1 MITTA
6 PIQSS
11 IKATQHD
18 PEYTVHRY
26 FARRPHNVINHL
38 IQYYANEKNSLIFD
52 PFGGGGTMLYEALIC
67 GNRAIACDTSDLST
81 FIMEQEALMPGADLE
96 VLTEFVG
103 ALMESLADVFSPL
116 YTFRNR
122 EVYWI
127 EWSSYTTCPRCRH
140 TTYLSPF
147 NTSGAGKYL
156 CGNCGGE
163 FKPQRVQIDDVSPV
177 EISLLDPGS
186 IRSGKAGA
194 QTRVKAPV
202 EELQNYYD
210 QLCGRLEGL
219 GLGASMIPSTPI
231 PDCNLQR
238 ESALHKKGIVYFEQL
253 IPRATR
259 AVITYIGNRIQNSE
273 LAPDDRRRL
282 LFVLSANLRY
292 CSRFSTL
299 NQAWRGDRPMEW
311 AKSNFWTPYTFVEVN
326 PVITFYERWQSY
338 AAAVRNARKKFAVP
352 PRRGSC
358 KQVLLGQSTFAV
370 LNTSS
375 EAVPDLPDRSVD
387 LVITD
392 PPYGSYLHYGELSAF
407 WTTWLSKF
415 LPEIQSVPNR
425 ESEAVPARKKGYP
438 GWKTFDEYE
447 QILSR
452 VFSEAYRVLKDDRYC
467 VVTFNN
473 KEPEAWVAFLR
484 AVKRAGFIL
493 PKGGIIF
500 QDGVESY
507 KKSIDSRRGGAI
519 FGDFIYSFL
528 KSGSYHTEAPSC
540 GVTWAGF
547 LDNTLSLLANEHD
560 RIPNV
565 DLYTKLYLDFLP
577 TLFAAIDPEKPDG
590 EFIQNMTFHNFEQKI
605 KEYFVY
611 SDGTW
616 FRKSELRSASASHN
630 PD

>member
-1 MITTA
+1 MTTTD

-11 IKATQHD
+11 IKAIQHE

-26 FARRPHNVINHL
+26 FARRPHNVIHHL
-38 IQYYANEKNSLIFD
+38 IQYYAREKNALIFD

-67 GNRAIACDTSDLST
+67 GNRAIACDTSDLSA
-81 FIMEQEALMPGADLE
+81 FIMEQEALMPSADLE
-96 VLTEFVG
+96 ALTSFVE
-103 ALMESLADVFSPL
+103 ALMNSLADRFSSL
-116 YTFRNR
+116 YTFQNR

-127 EWSSYTTCPRCRH
+127 EWSSYTACPRCGSK
-140 TTYLSPF
+140 TYLSPF
-147 NTSGAGKYL
+147 NTSGAGKYI
-156 CGNCGGE
+156 CGSCGRE

-177 EISLLDPGS
+177 EISLLDAGS

-194 QTRVKAPV
+194 QTRIKAPV
-202 EELQNYYD
+202 EELQSYYD
-210 QLCGRLEGL
+210 QLCGRLERL
-219 GLGASMIPSTPI
+219 GLGPSMIPSTPI

-238 ESALHKKGIVYFEQL
+238 ESALHKKGVVYFEQF

-259 AVITYIGNRIQNSE
+259 AVITYIGNSIQSSA
-273 LAPDDRRRL
+273 LTADDQRRL

-326 PVITFYERWQSY
+326 PIITFYERWQSY
-338 AAAVRNARKKFAVP
+338 TAAVKNAQKKFASP

-358 KQVLLGQSTFAV
+358 EEVLAGQSSFAV
-370 LNTSS
+370 LNASS
-375 EAVPDLPDRSVD
+375 EAVPDLPDKSVD

-415 LPEIQSVPNR
+415 LPDIQSVPNR
-425 ESEAVPARKKGYP
+425 VNEAVPARKKGYP

-452 VFSEAYRVLKDDRYC
+452 VFSEAYRVLKDGRYC

-528 KSGSYHTEAPSC
+528 KSSSCHTQAPDC
-540 GVTWAGF
+540 GTTWSNF
-547 LDNTLSLLANEHD
+547 LDRSLSLLAKEND
-560 RIPNV
+560 RITNV
-565 DLYTKLYLDFLP
+565 NLYTKLYLDLLP
-577 TLFAAIDPEKPDG
+577 TLFAALDPEKPD
-590 EFIQNMTFHNFEQKI
+590 EKFIQNMTFHNFEQKI
-605 KEYFVY
+605 KEYFIY

-616 FRKSELRSASASHN
+616 FKK
-630 PD
+630 